1 MDLNIIDTY
10 GLPIAGVIGL
20 AAALWKTVEF
30 IQKQLL
36 NQIED
41 RHNAEMEA
49 IRQLEEEHKVFH
61 GIVVTLIDNSKLNEM
76 SLLNQKMKNLKSLKK
91 SLVMKKFQKMSDSMQ
106 NCLRQ
111 KGYRQEDLPLIQ
123 LLLLGLC
130 FILIASS
137 LTLLQLIL

>member
-76 SLLNQKMKNLKSLKK
+76 SLKEIKGNIDM
-91 SLVMKKFQKMSDSMQ
+91 LVKFTNK
-106 NCLRQ
+106 
-111 KGYRQEDLPLIQ
+111 
-123 LLLLGLC
+123 
-130 FILIASS
+130 
-137 LTLLQLIL
+137 